1 LVLAVSS
8 FSQRKLL
15 GVVSAPDG
23 ETIEEEILDLS
34 LLLPDLSQRLPLLFA
49 DAALGTISKVLG
61 ESTGEALVRRI
72 GDQYLGDPD
81 QVYTGLDE
89 SLQGGAGFLKSAIQ
103 EDFRTKVHKLY
114 LTAGPMNPAVEATT
128 QN

>member
-1 LVLAVSS
+1 MLAASS
-8 FSQRKLL
+8 FSQRKVLR
-15 GVVSAPDG
+15 VVSALDG

-34 LLLPDLSQRLPLLFA
+34 LLLPDLNQRLPLLFA

-81 QVYTGLDE
+81 QVYAGLDE
-89 SLQGGAGFLKSAIQ
+89 SLQSGAGFLKRAIQ
-103 EDFRTKVHKLY
+103 EDFRIKVHKLF
-114 LTAGPMNPAVEATT
+114 LTAGRMSPAVEATA
-128 QN
+128 QS